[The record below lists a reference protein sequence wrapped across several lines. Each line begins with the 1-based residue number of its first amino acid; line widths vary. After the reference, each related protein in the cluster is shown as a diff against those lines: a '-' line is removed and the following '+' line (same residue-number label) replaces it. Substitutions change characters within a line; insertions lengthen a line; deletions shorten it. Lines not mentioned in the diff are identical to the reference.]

1 MHGREYKLP
10 MSRMVDPLRNSGFT
24 LVEMAVVL
32 MIVGLLLGG
41 LVPTITSQ
49 MDTQRTGETRRQM
62 NEINEALLG
71 FAVVNGRLPC
81 PAQATLVTGTANAG
95 IEAVVGNK
103 CACQEASG
111 STDTIAVYGSA
122 IECAN
127 TSVTGVLPWATL
139 GIAGTDAWNRRYTYR
154 VTTLFADKIAA
165 NTFGTGCSATSST
178 SSFAICSTG
187 APDILDATSGNF
199 VAENVPAVFVSHGKN
214 GYGARLPDGSQIPDT
229 DGGNDEKE
237 NSDNDLSFVSHEF
250 SLGYDDLIGWIS
262 PGILVNRMVA
272 AGKLP

>member
-1 MHGREYKLP
+1 
-10 MSRMVDPLRNSGFT
+10 MSQAILLRNSGFT

-32 MIVGLLLGG
+32 MIIGLLLGG

-49 MDTQRTGETRRQM
+49 MDMQRVGETRRQM
-62 NEINEALLG
+62 SEINEALLG

-81 PAQATLVTGTANAG
+81 PAQATLATGAANAG
-95 IEAVVGNK
+95 IEAMAGDK
-103 CACQEASG
+103 CACQTLSG
-111 STDTIAVYGSA
+111 STKTIAAYGSG
-122 IECAN
+122 IECQD

-165 NTFGTGCSATSST
+165 NTTGCSATSST
-178 SSFAICSTG
+178 SSFAICSIG
-187 APDILDATSGNF
+187 APDLLVDAASVNY

-214 GYGARLPDGSQIPDT
+214 GYGAHLNDGSQLPDT
-229 DGGNDEKE
+229 EGGNDEKE
-237 NSDNDLSFVSHEF
+237 NSDNDLSFISHEF
-250 SLGYDDLIGWIS
+250 SPTYDDLTGWTA
-262 PGILVNRMVA
+262 PGILINRLIA